1 MNSEGV
7 EYTQDGKSGKEVIL
21 ADEEYV
27 TLYVNS
33 LKFARI
39 FATPEN
45 LAELAT
51 GFLVTEGV
59 LEQGN
64 IQGVK
69 VEGLGVFVD
78 AFGIENLSL
87 LSELRSSGCSGVVS
101 EEPKSV
107 ESGSKFRKEIIL
119 ASLPLLDECSPMWR
133 VSGGTHTTCLIDGEG
148 NLVKSFEDIGRH
160 NALDKVIGWSLQNEL
175 DLSDKFILFSGRISL
190 GIVYKCVRAE
200 IPLLVSKAAGLSKAV
215 EAARKLNLTTAGFAR
230 KGKFTVY
237 ANEWRIV

>member
-7 EYTQDGKSGKEVIL
+7 EYTQDGKIGGEVFL

-27 TLYVNS
+27 ILYVNS

-51 GFLVTEGV
+51 GFLVTEGI
-59 LEQGN
+59 LEYEK
-64 IQGVK
+64 IHSVK
-69 VEGLGVFVD
+69 VKGPGIFIEVEGV
-78 AFGIENLSL
+78 ENIDL
-87 LSELRSSGCSGVVS
+87 LSELRSSGCSGAVS

-133 VSGGTHTTCLIDGEG
+133 ASGGTHTTCLIDGEG

-160 NALDKVIGWSLQNEL
+160 NALDKVVGWSIQNER

-190 GIVYKCVRAE
+190 GIVYKCVRAG

-215 EAARKLNLTTAGFAR
+215 EAARKLKLTVAGFAR
-230 KGKFTVY
+230 KDTFTVY
-237 ANEWRIV
+237 ANEWRIE